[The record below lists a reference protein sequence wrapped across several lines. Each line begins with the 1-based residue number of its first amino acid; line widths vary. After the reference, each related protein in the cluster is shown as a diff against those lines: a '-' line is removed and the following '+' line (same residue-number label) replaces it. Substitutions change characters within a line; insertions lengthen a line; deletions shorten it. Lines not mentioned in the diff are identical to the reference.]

1 MATMNV
7 SLPDEL
13 KKFVEAQVEEHDY
26 VSSSE
31 FLRDMLR
38 REQDRTQLRALLIQG
53 MESGAG
59 SEMNDSYF
67 ERMRERIRNSD
78 AA

>member
-1 MATMNV
+1 MATMKV

-13 KKFVEAQVEEHDY
+13 KEFVEAQVEEHGY

-31 FLRDMLR
+31 FLRELIR
-38 REQDRTQLRALLIQG
+38 REKDRTKLQGMLVEG
-53 MESGAG
+53 MESGVG
-59 SEMNDSYF
+59 SELDAAYF
-67 ERMRERIRNSD
+67 DGLRDHIRNSG

>member
-7 SLPDEL
+7 SLPEEL
-13 KKFVEAQVEEHDY
+13 KKFVEAQVEEHGY

-31 FLRDMLR
+31 FLRELIR
-38 REQDRTQLRALLIQG
+38 REQDRAQLRGLLVEG
-53 MESGAG
+53 MESGVG
-59 SEMNDSYF
+59 SEMDGNYF
-67 ERMRERIRNSD
+67 EQLRERIRHSG